1 MWGLGSWGL
10 SLGLGLGLRLGFLP
24 PEEVEVLSKV
34 RGALARHL
42 ARVRVRGRA
51 WVRARAR
58 VSLRKVRGVLARY
71 REARAALRDPAQ
83 RHLGCLVFSWVSN
96 ALTHCVGSDE

>member
-34 RGALARHL
+34 SGALARHL
-42 ARVRVRGRA
+42 ARVKGLGLGLGLG
-51 WVRARAR
+51 
-58 VSLRKVRGVLARY
+58 LRLGLAV
-71 REARAALRDPAQ
+71 AKCAA
-83 RHLGCLVFSWVSN
+83 F
-96 ALTHCVGSDE
+96 